1 PQSAQR
7 LGEAAQF
14 GDAFGPDQRL
24 VLVEP
29 AGRES
34 NRTKHLRL
42 RTGGLAAARRAP
54 VMRRPFAV
62 GRSLAGTGP
71 DRDRRPGRLLYRL
84 PVRRDRGAT
93 AEPRGGRRPR
103 GCENSVRRAQRSYGP
118 PSGAVNHTTLAFRVT
133 ARTPVRWTTTNSE
146 YRCMKIGAHVSTAD
160 ALHRCVDRCGEI
172 GAEAIQ
178 IFASAPQSWRPHS
191 HTDEAIALLKA
202 HAGESEIGPVFV
214 HGIYLINLAAENPEH
229 IEKSVTSLAAAL
241 RFCEGAGA
249 LGTIFHVGSHKGAGF
264 ETVKPRIV
272 AAMRDALER
281 APGES
286 WLILENSAGAGNTLA
301 AKFAEI
307 GELIRETGS

>member
-1 PQSAQR
+1 
-7 LGEAAQF
+7 
-14 GDAFGPDQRL
+14 
-24 VLVEP
+24 
-29 AGRES
+29 
-34 NRTKHLRL
+34 
-42 RTGGLAAARRAP
+42 
-54 VMRRPFAV
+54 
-62 GRSLAGTGP
+62 
-71 DRDRRPGRLLYRL
+71 
-84 PVRRDRGAT
+84 
-93 AEPRGGRRPR
+93 
-103 GCENSVRRAQRSYGP
+103 
-118 PSGAVNHTTLAFRVT
+118 
-133 ARTPVRWTTTNSE
+133 
-146 YRCMKIGAHVSTAD
+146 MKIGAHVSTAD

-307 GELIRETGS
+307 GELIRETGSDRVKVCIDTCHAFASGYDIAEPAGIEAAMAEFDREIGLDRLVAVHANDSKGPLLSGKDRHENIGEGYIGISGFRTIMSHPAFHDVPFLLEVPGFTGKGPDRENVEILKRLREEING

>member
-1 PQSAQR
+1 
-7 LGEAAQF
+7 
-14 GDAFGPDQRL
+14 
-24 VLVEP
+24 
-29 AGRES
+29 
-34 NRTKHLRL
+34 
-42 RTGGLAAARRAP
+42 
-54 VMRRPFAV
+54 
-62 GRSLAGTGP
+62 
-71 DRDRRPGRLLYRL
+71 
-84 PVRRDRGAT
+84 
-93 AEPRGGRRPR
+93 
-103 GCENSVRRAQRSYGP
+103 
-118 PSGAVNHTTLAFRVT
+118 
-133 ARTPVRWTTTNSE
+133 
-146 YRCMKIGAHVSTAD
+146 MKIGAHVSTAD

-229 IEKSVTSLAAAL
+229 VEKSVASLAAAL

-264 ETVKPRIV
+264 DAVKPRIV
-272 AAMRDALER
+272 AAMRDALDR

-286 WLILENSAGAGNTLA
+286 WLVLENSAGAGNTLA

-307 GELIRETGS
+307 GELIRETGSDRVKVCLDTCHAFASGYDIAEPAGVEAAMAEFDREIGLDRLVAVHANDSKGPLLSGKDRHENIGEGYIGIGGFRTIMSHPAFRDVPFLLEVPGFTGKGPDRENVEILKRLREEING

>member
-1 PQSAQR
+1 
-7 LGEAAQF
+7 
-14 GDAFGPDQRL
+14 
-24 VLVEP
+24 
-29 AGRES
+29 
-34 NRTKHLRL
+34 
-42 RTGGLAAARRAP
+42 
-54 VMRRPFAV
+54 
-62 GRSLAGTGP
+62 
-71 DRDRRPGRLLYRL
+71 
-84 PVRRDRGAT
+84 
-93 AEPRGGRRPR
+93 
-103 GCENSVRRAQRSYGP
+103 
-118 PSGAVNHTTLAFRVT
+118 
-133 ARTPVRWTTTNSE
+133 
-146 YRCMKIGAHVSTAD
+146 MKIGAHVSTAD

-229 IEKSVTSLAAAL
+229 VEKSVASLAAAL

-264 ETVKPRIV
+264 DAVKPRIV
-272 AAMRDALER
+272 AAMRDALDR

-286 WLILENSAGAGNTLA
+286 WLVLENSAGAGNTLA

-307 GELIRETGS
+307 GELIRETGSDRVKVCLDTCHAFASGYDIAEPAGVEAMIEEFERLIGIDRLVAVHANDSKGPLLSGKDRHENIGEGYIGIGGFRTIMSHPAFRDVPFLLEVPGFTGKGPDRENVEILKRLREEING